1 MGYISIAH
9 HWTDI
14 SLMPSL
20 MMDDVKNGNQIK
32 TSTDEAE
39 RDFTRTE
46 IEDFISFRYDF
57 WTKNLKSLVTG
68 GISQ

>member
-1 MGYISIAH
+1 
-9 HWTDI
+9 
-14 SLMPSL
+14 MPSL

-57 WTKNLKSLVTG
+57 
-68 GISQ
+68 